1 MENSRILKL
10 KSKFFIF
17 RAFSYF
23 SFLLIPVWVTKIA
36 DTNVLIQAFMIML
49 YILFMGSQWFL
60 LGKEVDHRL
69 QIYFRANSSMDRVIY
84 RILLGKLTLLLYFIC
99 LTFIPKDILKHFFWG
114 TWIVLG
120 LFYSWPTRGKIIK
133 ETMTS
138 NFGEFRFLDSFEK
151 TLVYVSAVLVLISI
165 PQLPEMVNI
174 EALKLTFD
182 PYEKFSP
189 IFWDFM
195 RINYFP
201 FAKYPEIYKLA
212 WCLHFYTVGMVIIIL
227 TFYALMRYF
236 VSRRV
241 SILGIFALLSSWSFP
256 KLMQVNFHWPITSS
270 FLIAWIWVTL
280 WATKSQTY
288 RCGLL
293 VGLVN
298 FWGALINPSYAF
310 LMPVQMALLY
320 FFMKDETYWFKAQVL
335 KYMSFGIALTMI
347 IFTSNIQALEFITP
361 LSGKDFIAETINAL
375 DRKAFFGLFFFG
387 LLLVFAKMFA
397 ATFKKEWSLI
407 TNWRIDFLK
416 LREITVSL
424 LMVFVMSLFI
434 DETLLLG
441 FGVLWL
447 LCFLSLIPIEWIFQ
461 SLTKLRS
468 RRNIIYGVYI
478 LICLLDSH
486 LEGRVK
492 ILLKILGSG
501 QNSN

>member
-1 MENSRILKL
+1 MLT
-10 KSKFFIF
+10 
-17 RAFSYF
+17 YF
-23 SFLLIPVWVTKIA
+23 SFLLVPVWVTKIT
-36 DTNVLIQAFMIML
+36 DTNVLLQGLMIML
-49 YILFMGSQWFL
+49 YIIFMGSQWFL

-84 RILLGKLTLLLYFIC
+84 RILLGKLTILLYFIC
-99 LTFIPKDILKHFFWG
+99 LTFIPASILKHFFWG
-114 TWIVLG
+114 TWVVLG

-151 TLVYVSAVLVLISI
+151 TLVYLCAILILISV
-165 PQLPEMVNI
+165 PQFPDLINI

-212 WCLHFYTVGMVIIIL
+212 WCLHFYFVGMAIIVI

-241 SILGIFALLSSWSFP
+241 SILGVFALLSSWSFP
-256 KLMQVNFHWPITSS
+256 KLLAVNFHYAITGS
-270 FLIAWIWVTL
+270 FFIAWIWVTL
-280 WATKSQTY
+280 WATKSSTY

-298 FWGALINPSYAF
+298 FWGALINPSYAM
-310 LMPVQMALLY
+310 LMPAQILLLYVFMSNETFWFKRQVFKYISFGMALTL
-320 FFMKDETYWFKAQVL
+320 
-335 KYMSFGIALTMI
+335 I
-347 IFTSNIQALEFITP
+347 IFTSNIQALEFVYP
-361 LSGKDFIAETINAL
+361 MRGGEFLAEVVNGV
-375 DRKAFFGLFFFG
+375 DRKAFFGLFVFG
-387 LLLVFAKMFA
+387 LGLVMAKMFA
-397 ATFKKEWSLI
+397 FIAKKDWSLI
-407 TNWRIDFLK
+407 NNWRIDFLK
-416 LREITVSL
+416 LKEVVL
-424 LMVFVMSLFI
+424 CLALVFMMSLVI
-434 DETLLLG
+434 DKTLLSG

-447 LCFLSLIPIEWIFQ
+447 LCFFSLIPLEWIFQ
-461 SLTKLRS
+461 SLTKVRS
-468 RRNIIYGVYI
+468 RRNVIYGIYI

-492 ILLKILGSG
+492 ILLKILG
-501 QNSN
+501 

>member
-10 KSKFFIF
+10 KSKFFLY
-17 RAFSYF
+17 RVLTYF
-23 SFLLIPVWVTKIA
+23 SFLLIPVWVTKIE
-36 DTNVLIQAFMIML
+36 DTNILIQALMIML

-84 RILLGKLTLLLYFIC
+84 RILLGKLTILLYFIC
-99 LTFIPKDILKHFFWG
+99 LTFIPDDILKHFFWG
-114 TWIVLG
+114 TWVVLG

-151 TLVYVSAVLVLISI
+151 TLVYLTLVLVFISI
-165 PQLPEMVNI
+165 PQLPELLNI
-174 EALKLTFD
+174 EALKLSFD
-182 PYEKFSP
+182 PHEKFSP

-212 WCLHFYTVGMVIIIL
+212 WCLHFYTVGLAIIIL

-256 KLMQVNFHWPITSS
+256 KLMATNFHWSISGS
-270 FLIAWIWVTL
+270 FLIAWIWATL

-288 RCGLL
+288 RSGLL
-293 VGLVN
+293 LGLVN
-298 FWGALINPSYAF
+298 FWGALINPSFTF
-310 LMPVQMALLY
+310 LMPVQIVLVM
-320 FFMKDETYWFKAQVL
+320 FFMKDETRWFKVQVL
-335 KYMSFGIALTMI
+335 KYMSFGVVLTLI
-347 IFTSNIQALEFITP
+347 IFTSNLQALEFIEP
-361 LSGKDFIAETINAL
+361 LKTGELVREVLRAL
-375 DRKAFFGLFFFG
+375 DRKAFFGLFVFG
-387 LLLVFAKMFA
+387 VFLIGAKVLSA
-397 ATFKKEWSLI
+397 LNGKDWNLI
-407 TNWRIDFLK
+407 NNWRIDFLK
-416 LREITVSL
+416 LREIVLSL
-424 LMVFVMSLFI
+424 MAVLVLSLFV
-434 DETLLLG
+434 DRNLLSG

-447 LCFLSLIPIEWIFQ
+447 LCFFSLLPIEWIFQ
-461 SLTKLRS
+461 SLAKVRS
-468 RRNIIYGVYI
+468 RRNLIYGAYI

-492 ILLKILGSG
+492 ILLKILG
-501 QNSN
+501 